1 MNKKHKGS
9 CACDKARYETVG
21 HPQFTVVCH
30 YRYCQLRTGSALG
43 TLVCFLEENFKI
55 ISGKCGIYK
64 FISESGY
71 NWLNEFCKICE
82 ITVTSKLKLKPGHAG
97 VAAFNQHN
105 NSL

>member
-1 MNKKHKGS
+1 MPCHTSKPHAKVRICISLG

-55 ISGKCGIYK
+55 ISGKRGVYK

-71 NWLNEFCKICE
+71 NWLNEF
-82 ITVTSKLKLKPGHAG
+82 
-97 VAAFNQHN
+97 
-105 NSL
+105 